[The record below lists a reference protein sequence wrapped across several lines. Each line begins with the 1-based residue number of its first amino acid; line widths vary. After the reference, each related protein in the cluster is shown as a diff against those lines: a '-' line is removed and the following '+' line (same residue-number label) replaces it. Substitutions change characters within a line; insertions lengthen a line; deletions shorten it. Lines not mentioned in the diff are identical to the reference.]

1 MNNYRV
7 AKSYE
12 GFEFDIKK
20 AYKNSKGKMVVDA
33 KKPCSRCNGSGI
45 AISHVCN
52 GQPIP
57 YVNDGGVCYGC
68 NGTGYF
74 HKTIRLYTDKEFEQM
89 EKASI
94 KAAEKREAAR
104 EQKMKAE
111 YADKRAKWLKENC
124 FNGNLTTFVY
134 FPADSFEVKD
144 SLKDAGFK
152 FNRSLLWHIANI
164 PEGYEDKVV
173 EITLDKVAEI
183 GAWGEGCYRPNAR
196 AFVDDILKNCRPI
209 EDSTSEWLFEEKER
223 FYDYAVVLKSVR
235 GMETRFGWTQLVK
248 FEDANGNILQ
258 WWTAVEIKAEVGD
271 HVLLTGTVKAHDE
284 YKGIKSTTVTRCRL
298 KIV

>member
-1 MNNYRV
+1 MRV
-7 AKSYE
+7 AKSYVGYE
-12 GFEFDIKK
+12 YDETK
-20 AYKNSKGKMVVDA
+20 AYEKNGKMYVSA
-33 KKPCSRCNGSGI
+33 RCKCDRCTKG
-45 AISHVCN
+45 VYVTRVEN
-52 GQPIP
+52 GQLIP
-57 YVNDGGVCYGC
+57 HPAFGGVCLKCG
-68 NGTGYF
+68 GSGFIT
-74 HKTIRLYTDKEFEQM
+74 KEVRLYTDKEFEQM

-111 YADKRAKWLKENC
+111 YANKRAKWLEENC
-124 FNGNLTTFVY
+124 FNENLTTFVY

-173 EITLDKVAEI
+173 EITLDQVAEI
-183 GAWGEGCYRPNAR
+183 GAWGEGFYRPDAR
-196 AFVDDILKNCRPI
+196 TFVDDILKNCRPV
-209 EDSTSEWLFEEKER
+209 EESTSEWLFEEKER

-235 GMETRFGWTQLVK
+235 GMETRFGWTTLIK
-248 FEDANGNILQ
+248 FEDDHGNILD
-258 WWTAVEIKAEVGD
+258 WWTNTDVKAEVGD
-271 HVLLTGTVKAHDE
+271 RILLTGTVKSHNE

>member
-1 MNNYRV
+1 MRV

-12 GFEFDIKK
+12 GYEYDETK
-20 AYKNSKGKMVVDA
+20 AYEKNGKMYVSARCKCD
-33 KKPCSRCNGSGI
+33 RCNGSGI

-52 GQPIP
+52 GQPVP
-57 YVNDGGVCYGC
+57 YVNDGGICYSC
-68 NGTGYF
+68 NGAGYF
-74 HKTIRLYTDKEFEQM
+74 RKEIRLYTDKEFEQM
-89 EKASI
+89 EKASA

-111 YADKRAKWLKENC
+111 YADKRAKWLEENC
-124 FNGNLTTFVY
+124 FNENLTTFVY

-144 SLKDAGFK
+144 SLKDAGFHFSK
-152 FNRSLLWHIANI
+152 NLLWHIANI

-173 EITLDKVAEI
+173 EIALDQVAEI
-183 GAWGEGCYRPNAR
+183 GAWGEGFYRPGAR
-196 AFVDDILKNCRPI
+196 TFVDDILKNCRPI
-209 EDSTSEWLFEEKER
+209 EESTSEWLFEEKER

-271 HVLLTGTVKAHDE
+271 QVLLTGTVKAHDE
-284 YKGIKSTTVTRCRL
+284 YKGVKSTTVTRC
-298 KIV
+298 KIKAV

>member
-1 MNNYRV
+1 MRV
-7 AKSYE
+7 AKSYVGYE
-12 GFEFDIKK
+12 YDETK
-20 AYKNSKGKMVVDA
+20 AYEKNGKMYVSA
-33 KKPCSRCNGSGI
+33 RCKCDRCIKG
-45 AISHVCN
+45 VYVTRVEN
-52 GQPIP
+52 GQLIP
-57 YVNDGGVCYGC
+57 HPAFGGVCLKCG
-68 NGTGYF
+68 GSGFIT
-74 HKTIRLYTDKEFEQM
+74 KEVRLYTDKEFEQM

-111 YADKRAKWLKENC
+111 YADKRAKWLEENC
-124 FNGNLTTFVY
+124 FNKNLTTFVY

-144 SLKDAGFK
+144 SLKDAGFHFSK
-152 FNRSLLWHIANI
+152 NLLWHIANI

-173 EITLDKVAEI
+173 EITLDQVAEI
-183 GAWGEGCYRPNAR
+183 GAWGEGFYRPGAR
-196 AFVDDILKNCRPI
+196 TFVDDILKNCRPI
-209 EDSTSEWLFEEKER
+209 EESTSEWLFEEKER

-284 YKGIKSTTVTRCRL
+284 YKGVKSTTVTRC
-298 KIV
+298 KIKAV

>member
-1 MNNYRV
+1 MRV
-7 AKSYE
+7 ANSYVGYE
-12 GFEFDIKK
+12 YDETK
-20 AYKNSKGKMVVDA
+20 AYEKNGKMYVSA
-33 KKPCSRCNGSGI
+33 RCKCDRCTKG
-45 AISHVCN
+45 VYVTRVEN

-57 YVNDGGVCYGC
+57 HPAFGGVCLKCG
-68 NGTGYF
+68 GSGFIT
-74 HKTIRLYTDKEFEQM
+74 KEVRLYTDKEFEQM

-111 YADKRAKWLKENC
+111 YVNKRAKWLEENC
-124 FNGNLTTFVY
+124 FNENLTTFVY

-144 SLKDAGFK
+144 SLKDAGFRFSK
-152 FNRSLLWHIANI
+152 ILLWHIANI

-173 EITLDKVAEI
+173 EINLDQIAEI
-183 GAWGEGCYRPNAR
+183 GAWGEGYYKQDAR
-196 AFVDDILKNCRPI
+196 TLVDDILKNCRPI
-209 EDSTSEWLFEEKER
+209 EESISEWLFEEKER

-271 HVLLTGTVKAHDE
+271 HVLLTGTVKTHDE
-284 YKGIKSTTVTRCRL
+284 YKGVKSTTVTRC
-298 KIV
+298 KIKAV

>member
-1 MNNYRV
+1 MRV
-7 AKSYE
+7 ANSYVGYE
-12 GFEFDIKK
+12 YDETK
-20 AYKNSKGKMVVDA
+20 AYEKNGKMYVSA
-33 KKPCSRCNGSGI
+33 RCKCDRCTKG
-45 AISHVCN
+45 VYVTRVEN

-57 YVNDGGVCYGC
+57 HPYANGVCFACG
-68 NGTGYF
+68 GSGEIV
-74 HKTIRLYTDKEFEQM
+74 KEIRLYTDKEFESM
-89 EKASI
+89 ERANAKANEK
-94 KAAEKREAAR
+94 KAAEK

-111 YADKRAKWLKENC
+111 YANKREKWLEENC
-124 FNGNLTTFVY
+124 FNENLTTFVY

-144 SLKDAGFK
+144 ILKDAGFK

-173 EITLDKVAEI
+173 EITLDQVAEI

-196 AFVDDILKNCRPI
+196 TFIDDILKNCRPI
-209 EDSTSEWLFEEKER
+209 EESTSEWLFEEKER

-271 HVLLTGTVKAHDE
+271 QVLLTGTVKAHDE

>member
-1 MNNYRV
+1 MRV

-12 GFEFDIKK
+12 GYEYDETK
-20 AYKNSKGKMVVDA
+20 AYEKNGKMYVSARCKCD
-33 KKPCSRCNGSGI
+33 RCNGSGI

-52 GQPIP
+52 GQPVP
-57 YVNDGGVCYGC
+57 YVNDGGICYSC
-68 NGTGYF
+68 NGAGYF
-74 HKTIRLYTDKEFEQM
+74 RKEIRLYTDKEFEQM
-89 EKASI
+89 EKASA

-111 YADKRAKWLKENC
+111 YANKRAKWLEENG
-124 FNGNLTTFVY
+124 FNENLTTFVY

-173 EITLDKVAEI
+173 EITLDQVAEI

-196 AFVDDILKNCRPI
+196 TFVDDMLKNCRPI
-209 EDSTSEWLFEEKER
+209 EESTSEWLFEEKER

-235 GMETRFGWTQLVK
+235 GMETRFGWTTLIK
-248 FEDANGNILQ
+248 FEDDHGNILD
-258 WWTAVEIKAEVGD
+258 WWTNTDVKAEVGD
-271 HVLLTGTVKAHDE
+271 RILLTGTVKSHNE

>member
-1 MNNYRV
+1 MRV
-7 AKSYE
+7 AKSYVGYE
-12 GFEFDIKK
+12 YDETK
-20 AYKNSKGKMVVDA
+20 AYEKNGKMYVSARCKCD
-33 KKPCSRCNGSGI
+33 RCNGSGI

-52 GQPIP
+52 GQPVP
-57 YVNDGGVCYGC
+57 YVNDGGICYSC
-68 NGTGYF
+68 NGAGYF
-74 HKTIRLYTDKEFEQM
+74 RKEIRLYTDKEFEQM
-89 EKASI
+89 EKASA

-111 YADKRAKWLKENC
+111 YANKRAKWLEENG
-124 FNGNLTTFVY
+124 FNENLTTFVY
-134 FPADSFEVKD
+134 FPVDSFEVKD

-173 EITLDKVAEI
+173 EITLDQVAEI

-196 AFVDDILKNCRPI
+196 TFVDDMLKNCRPI
-209 EDSTSEWLFEEKER
+209 EESTSEWLFEEKER

-235 GMETRFGWTQLVK
+235 GMETRFGWTTLIK
-248 FEDANGNILQ
+248 FEDDHGNILD
-258 WWTAVEIKAEVGD
+258 WWTNTDVKAEVGD
-271 HVLLTGTVKAHDE
+271 RILLTGTVKSHNE

>member
-1 MNNYRV
+1 MRV

-12 GFEFDIKK
+12 GYEYDETK
-20 AYKNSKGKMVVDA
+20 AYEKNGKMYVSA
-33 KKPCSRCNGSGI
+33 RCKCDRCTKG
-45 AISHVCN
+45 VYVTRVEN
-52 GQPIP
+52 GQLIP
-57 YVNDGGVCYGC
+57 HPAFGGVCLKCG
-68 NGTGYF
+68 GSGVIT
-74 HKTIRLYTDKEFEQM
+74 KEVRLYTDKEFEQL

-111 YADKRAKWLKENC
+111 YANKRAKWLEENC
-124 FNGNLTTFVY
+124 FNENLTTFVY

-152 FNRSLLWHIANI
+152 FNSSLLWHIANI

-173 EITLDKVAEI
+173 EITLDQVAEI

-196 AFVDDILKNCRPI
+196 TFVDDMLKNCRPI
-209 EDSTSEWLFEEKER
+209 EESTSEWLFEEKER

-235 GMETRFGWTQLVK
+235 GMETRFGWTTLIK
-248 FEDANGNILQ
+248 FEDDHGNILD
-258 WWTAVEIKAEVGD
+258 WWTNTDVKAEVGD
-271 HVLLTGTVKAHDE
+271 RILLTGTVKSHNE

>member
-1 MNNYRV
+1 MEYRV

-12 GFEFDIKK
+12 HFHYDITK
-20 AYKNSKGKMVVDA
+20 AYKNSKGKMVVDV
-33 KKPCSRCNGSGI
+33 KEPCSRCNGSGI

-57 YVNDGGVCYGC
+57 YVNEGGICYGC

-89 EKASI
+89 EKASA

-111 YADKRAKWLKENC
+111 YANKRAKWLEENC
-124 FNGNLTTFVY
+124 FNENLTTFVY

-144 SLKDAGFK
+144 SLKDAGFRFSK
-152 FNRSLLWHIANI
+152 NLLWHIANI

-173 EITLDKVAEI
+173 EIALDQVAEI
-183 GAWGEGCYRPNAR
+183 GAWGEGFYRPGAR
-196 AFVDDILKNCRPI
+196 TFVDDILKNCRPI
-209 EDSTSEWLFEEKER
+209 EESTSEWLFEEKER

-271 HVLLTGTVKAHDE
+271 QVLLTGTVKAHDE
-284 YKGIKSTTVTRCRL
+284 YKGVKSTTVTRC
-298 KIV
+298 KIKAV

>member
-1 MNNYRV
+1 MRV
-7 AKSYE
+7 ANSYVGYE
-12 GFEFDIKK
+12 YDETK
-20 AYKNSKGKMVVDA
+20 AYEKNGKMYVSA
-33 KKPCSRCNGSGI
+33 RCKCDRCTKGVYV
-45 AISHVCN
+45 ARVEN

-57 YVNDGGVCYGC
+57 HPAFGGVCLKCG
-68 NGTGYF
+68 GSGFIT
-74 HKTIRLYTDKEFEQM
+74 KEVRLYTDKEFEQM

-111 YADKRAKWLKENC
+111 YANKRAKWLEENG
-124 FNGNLTTFVY
+124 FNENLTTFVY

-144 SLKDAGFK
+144 SLKEAGFRFSK
-152 FNRSLLWHIANI
+152 ILLWHIANI

-173 EITLDKVAEI
+173 EINLDQIAEI
-183 GAWGEGCYRPNAR
+183 GAWGEGYYKPDAR
-196 AFVDDILKNCRPI
+196 TLVDDVLKNCRPI
-209 EDSTSEWLFEEKER
+209 EESTSEWLFEEKER

-271 HVLLTGTVKAHDE
+271 YVLLTGTVKAHDE
-284 YKGIKSTTVTRCRL
+284 YKGVKSTTVTRC
-298 KIV
+298 KIKAV

>member
-1 MNNYRV
+1 MRV
-7 AKSYE
+7 ANSYVGYE
-12 GFEFDIKK
+12 YDETK
-20 AYKNSKGKMVVDA
+20 AYEKNGKMYVSA
-33 KKPCSRCNGSGI
+33 RCKCDRCTKGVYV
-45 AISHVCN
+45 ARVEN
-52 GQPIP
+52 GQLIP
-57 YVNDGGVCYGC
+57 HPAFGGVCLKCG
-68 NGTGYF
+68 GSGFIT
-74 HKTIRLYTDKEFEQM
+74 KEVRLYTDKEFEQM

-111 YADKRAKWLKENC
+111 YANKRAKWLEENG
-124 FNGNLTTFVY
+124 FNENLTTFVY

-144 SLKDAGFK
+144 SLKEAGFRFSK
-152 FNRSLLWHIANI
+152 ILLWHIANI

-173 EITLDKVAEI
+173 EINLDQIAEI
-183 GAWGEGCYRPNAR
+183 GAWGEGYYKPDAR
-196 AFVDDILKNCRPI
+196 TLVDDVLKNCRPI
-209 EDSTSEWLFEEKER
+209 EESTSEWLFEEKER

-271 HVLLTGTVKAHDE
+271 YVLLTGTVKAHDE
-284 YKGIKSTTVTRCRL
+284 YKGMKSTTVTRC
-298 KIV
+298 KIKAV

>member
-1 MNNYRV
+1 MRV
-7 AKSYE
+7 AKSYVGYE
-12 GFEFDIKK
+12 YDETK
-20 AYKNSKGKMVVDA
+20 AYEKNGKMYVSA
-33 KKPCSRCNGSGI
+33 RCKCDRCTKGVYVTRVENGRPIPHPAFGGLCLKCGGSGFI
-45 AISHVCN
+45 TKEV
-52 GQPIP
+52 
-57 YVNDGGVCYGC
+57 
-68 NGTGYF
+68 
-74 HKTIRLYTDKEFEQM
+74 RLYTDKEFEQM
-89 EKASI
+89 EKASA

-111 YADKRAKWLKENC
+111 YANKRAKWLEENC
-124 FNGNLTTFVY
+124 FNENLTTFVY

-271 HVLLTGTVKAHDE
+271 QVLLTGTVKAHDE
-284 YKGIKSTTVTRCRL
+284 YKGVKSTTVTRC
-298 KIV
+298 KIKAV

>member
-1 MNNYRV
+1 MRV

-12 GFEFDIKK
+12 GYEYDETK
-20 AYKNSKGKMVVDA
+20 AYEKNGKMYVSA
-33 KKPCSRCNGSGI
+33 RCKCDRCTKG
-45 AISHVCN
+45 VYVTRVEN
-52 GQPIP
+52 GQLIP
-57 YVNDGGVCYGC
+57 HPAFGGVCLKCG
-68 NGTGYF
+68 GSGFIT
-74 HKTIRLYTDKEFEQM
+74 KEVRLYTDKEFEQM

-111 YADKRAKWLKENC
+111 YANKPKKWLEENC
-124 FNGNLTTFVY
+124 FNKNLTTFVY

-144 SLKDAGFK
+144 SLKDAGFRFSK
-152 FNRSLLWHIANI
+152 ILLWHIANI

-173 EITLDKVAEI
+173 EINLDQIAEI
-183 GAWGEGCYRPNAR
+183 GAWGEGCYKPDAR
-196 AFVDDILKNCRPI
+196 TLVDDILKNCRPI
-209 EDSTSEWLFEEKER
+209 EESTSEWLFEEKER

-271 HVLLTGTVKAHDE
+271 QVLLTGTVKAHDE
-284 YKGIKSTTVTRCRL
+284 YKGVKSTTVTRC
-298 KIV
+298 KIKAV

>member
-1 MNNYRV
+1 MRV
-7 AKSYE
+7 AKSYVGYE
-12 GFEFDIKK
+12 YDETK
-20 AYKNSKGKMVVDA
+20 AYEKNGKMYVSAQCKCD
-33 KKPCSRCNGSGI
+33 RCNGSGI

-52 GQPIP
+52 GQPVP
-57 YVNDGGVCYGC
+57 YVNDGGICYSC
-68 NGTGYF
+68 NGAGYF
-74 HKTIRLYTDKEFEQM
+74 RKEIRLYTDKEFEQM
-89 EKASI
+89 EKASA

-111 YADKRAKWLKENC
+111 YANKRAKWLEENG
-124 FNGNLTTFVY
+124 FNENLTTFVY
-134 FPADSFEVKD
+134 FPVDSFEVKD

-173 EITLDKVAEI
+173 EITLDQVAEI

-196 AFVDDILKNCRPI
+196 TFVDDMLKNCRPI
-209 EDSTSEWLFEEKER
+209 EESTSEWLFEEKER

-235 GMETRFGWTQLVK
+235 GMETRFGWTTLIK
-248 FEDANGNILQ
+248 FEDDHGNILD
-258 WWTAVEIKAEVGD
+258 WWTNTDVKAEVGD
-271 HVLLTGTVKAHDE
+271 RILLTGTVKSHNE

>member
-1 MNNYRV
+1 MRV

-12 GFEFDIKK
+12 GFEFDETK
-20 AYKNSKGKMVVDA
+20 AYEKNGKMYVSA
-33 KKPCSRCNGSGI
+33 RCKCDRCTKG
-45 AISHVCN
+45 VYVTRVEN

-57 YVNDGGVCYGC
+57 HPAFGGVCLKCKGS
-68 NGTGYF
+68 GFIT
-74 HKTIRLYTDKEFEQM
+74 KEVRLYTDKEFEQM

-94 KAAEKREAAR
+94 KAAKKREAAR

-111 YADKRAKWLKENC
+111 YANKRAKWLEENG
-124 FNGNLTTFVY
+124 FNENLTTFVY
-134 FPADSFEVKD
+134 FPVDSFEVKD

-173 EITLDKVAEI
+173 EITLDQVAEI

-196 AFVDDILKNCRPI
+196 IFVDDMLKNCRPI
-209 EDSTSEWLFEEKER
+209 EESTSEWLFEEKER
-223 FYDYAVVLKSVR
+223 FYDYAVVLKFVR

-271 HVLLTGTVKAHDE
+271 QVLLTGTVKAHDE
-284 YKGIKSTTVTRCRL
+284 YKGVKSTTVTRC
-298 KIV
+298 KIKAV